1 MNGWQEPNG
10 GKRIYLITDN
20 TKMDGF
26 TDYIKPEDIEHLYVT
41 YSESRV
47 NLGIHY
53 YRNSLYSSN
62 LVGICRI
69 KSVDDETLY
78 DAAGN
83 ELLIKVVPRFNVTVV
98 ELLNY
103 IRDDDEFDRYM
114 APQTIS
120 NRHKEK
126 DIEAI
131 DRNEIFYFF
140 ENEKPLKVDGGI
152 SSENSIITVTV
163 FLTLLRLLCRR
174 PLMGRMLKEEE
185 NLTGKVKGKIV
196 IEKNIRSNTMHG
208 RNDRFYCQYL
218 RFSDDIIENQILK
231 AALRK
236 AKRFIVDYFG
246 DYSKDN
252 NNYASMISYCSNA
265 LRHISDIQCSG
276 TACNGLKFSGCYTYY
291 KPVMAMARMV
301 LDDISVLYQAKARK
315 ADQVRDVCRRIFAAF
330 NCNIDGYDK
339 ALPSH
344 LKSGH
349 DPVPKDLVDS
359 ARDMDEEDVN
369 QGVKKHIL
377 EGIATDKR
385 EAIIRAIKD
394 ILEDDTDMLPSTTVG
409 YVGFEKEAIIS
420 HDVFEESA
428 IMASVLKYSV
438 SCDNVAL
445 KESIKE
451 IPKDYVDS
459 FVGKGQKIIFVNPEL
474 EQDDVSPLKRTLK
487 DPWFDRIFN
496 KAIDI
501 NVPRMTTPTTASMSN
516 NSEVDYTIDFKVKLF
531 KNILGEKHASIH

>member
-1 MNGWQEPNG
+1 MKKICLGTM
-10 GKRIYLITDN
+10 I
-20 TKMDGF
+20 
-26 TDYIKPEDIEHLYVT
+26 
-41 YSESRV
+41 
-47 NLGIHY
+47 NL
-53 YRNSLYSSN
+53 
-62 LVGICRI
+62 
-69 KSVDDETLY
+69 
-78 DAAGN
+78 
-83 ELLIKVVPRFNVTVV
+83 
-98 ELLNY
+98 
-103 IRDDDEFDRYM
+103 
-114 APQTIS
+114 
-120 NRHKEK
+120 
-126 DIEAI
+126 
-131 DRNEIFYFF
+131 
-140 ENEKPLKVDGGI
+140 
-152 SSENSIITVTV
+152 
-163 FLTLLRLLCRR
+163 
-174 PLMGRMLKEEE
+174 
-185 NLTGKVKGKIV
+185 
-196 IEKNIRSNTMHG
+196 
-208 RNDRFYCQYL
+208 
-218 RFSDDIIENQILK
+218 
-231 AALRK
+231 
-236 AKRFIVDYFG
+236 
-246 DYSKDN
+246 
-252 NNYASMISYCSNA
+252 
-265 LRHISDIQCSG
+265 
-276 TACNGLKFSGCYTYY
+276 
-291 KPVMAMARMV
+291 
-301 LDDISVLYQAKARK
+301 LYQAKARK

-474 EQDDVSPLKRTLK
+474 EQDDVSPLKRALK

>member
-1 MNGWQEPNG
+1 MKKICLGTM
-10 GKRIYLITDN
+10 I
-20 TKMDGF
+20 
-26 TDYIKPEDIEHLYVT
+26 
-41 YSESRV
+41 
-47 NLGIHY
+47 NL
-53 YRNSLYSSN
+53 
-62 LVGICRI
+62 
-69 KSVDDETLY
+69 
-78 DAAGN
+78 
-83 ELLIKVVPRFNVTVV
+83 
-98 ELLNY
+98 
-103 IRDDDEFDRYM
+103 
-114 APQTIS
+114 
-120 NRHKEK
+120 
-126 DIEAI
+126 
-131 DRNEIFYFF
+131 
-140 ENEKPLKVDGGI
+140 
-152 SSENSIITVTV
+152 
-163 FLTLLRLLCRR
+163 
-174 PLMGRMLKEEE
+174 
-185 NLTGKVKGKIV
+185 
-196 IEKNIRSNTMHG
+196 
-208 RNDRFYCQYL
+208 
-218 RFSDDIIENQILK
+218 
-231 AALRK
+231 
-236 AKRFIVDYFG
+236 
-246 DYSKDN
+246 
-252 NNYASMISYCSNA
+252 
-265 LRHISDIQCSG
+265 
-276 TACNGLKFSGCYTYY
+276 
-291 KPVMAMARMV
+291 
-301 LDDISVLYQAKARK
+301 LYQAKARK

-409 YVGFEKEAIIS
+409 YVGFEKVAIIS

-428 IMASVLKYSV
+428 IMASVLKYSI

-459 FVGKGQKIIFVNPEL
+459 FVGKGQKIIFENPEL

-501 NVPRMTTPTTASMSN
+501 NVPRMTNPTTASMFYIDPVNCKFRFKDLKSFIVSN
-516 NSEVDYTIDFKVKLF
+516 IGNYVYSRAKVLQIKGITNSDIAVGSNAMLKFMCAYGSNVETV
-531 KNILGEKHASIH
+531 LGYPQ